1 MKRIAAIFASLFCLW
16 ANILFAQKPLS
27 DSNGE
32 KFQIA
37 VAMPFCGKQLMEN
50 PNHKN
55 AAIGSACRQYY
66 EGFILALDSFKKN
79 EIPIEIKVYDTQRD
93 TLVFKRILEKKDIIN
108 SDLIIGPVLKEGNE
122 MMLGFCEKNK
132 IYHVSPFLTLTKS
145 KIENPYL
152 ISVYPD
158 LSYYGNF
165 ILEDIVRTGDQSA
178 NIIVLCGKE
187 SNDKV
192 LSASINSLKSKYPN
206 YIFKNVEIGKYTDL
220 KSAYKLGKIN
230 HIIVSSE
237 NEFLVNSA
245 LRFMADSNSFVDM
258 QVYGLKKWLEFTS
271 VNIAQYEQLKV
282 KIISPFYFNY
292 SDQNNKLFIEKYRE
306 RFFTEPN
313 EYAVTGYEQ
322 ATYFISSLIQQKGEL
337 NAIDK
342 QEKNKPLSNWYL
354 IARKPGG
361 KSLQNNKLNILYF
374 KDGRLERLV
383 Y

>member
-1 MKRIAAIFASLFCLW
+1 MKNSIFVLVCCLW
-16 ANILFAQKPLS
+16 TNLLFAQKPLS
-27 DSNGE
+27 ETNGE

-55 AAIGSACRQYY
+55 AAIANACRQYY

-79 EIPIEIKVYDTQRD
+79 ETPIEIKVYDTQRD
-93 TLVFKRILEKKDIIN
+93 TLVLRKILEKKEILN
-108 SDLIIGPVLKEGNE
+108 SDLIVGPVLKEGNE

-132 IYHVSPFLTLTKS
+132 IFHVSPFLTLTKS

-165 ILEDIVRTGDQSA
+165 ILDDIVRTGDQSA
-178 NIIVLCGKE
+178 NIIVLSGKE

-206 YIFKNVEIGKYTDL
+206 YSFKNVEIGKYTDL
-220 KSAYKLGKIN
+220 KLAYKLGKIN

-271 VNIAQYEQLKV
+271 INIAQYEQLKV

-292 SDQNNKLFIEKYRE
+292 ADPNNKLFIEKYRE
-306 RFFTEPN
+306 RFFTEPS
-313 EYAVTGYEQ
+313 EYAVTGFEQ
-322 ATYFISSLIQQKGEL
+322 ASFFICSLIKQNGQL
-337 NAIDK
+337 NAIEK
-342 QEKNKPLSNWYL
+342 QEKNKPLSNWFL
-354 IARKPGG
+354 IGRRPGG
-361 KSLQNNKLNILYF
+361 KSLQNSKLNILYF
-374 KDGRLERLV
+374 KEGRLERLDF
-383 Y
+383 